1 MNIEMKLNYDFFNRD
16 VLKVAPE
23 LVGKTLVHVVDGEER
38 RLMITETEAYKG
50 TDDTAC
56 HAHKGKTER
65 TRILWE
71 KAGTVYV
78 YICYGIHFLM
88 NIVTGDEGDPQAVLI
103 RACEGKYN
111 GPGKLTKHLGINMD
125 ANWQSIVNSD
135 TIWIEDTGIKAK
147 IRRDKRVGIG
157 YARQKDIDRPWRY
170 IMKMKPEKP
179 ASYQRHSAFGKNTKK
194 G

>member
-1 MNIEMKLNYDFFNRD
+1 MKLGYDFFNRD

-65 TRILWE
+65 TKILWE
-71 KAGTVYV
+71 NAGTIYV
-78 YICYGIHFLM
+78 YICYGVHFLM

-103 RACEGKYN
+103 RACEGKFN
-111 GPGKLTKHLGINMD
+111 GPGKLTKQLGINMD
-125 ANWQSIVNSD
+125 ANWQTIYDNNS
-135 TIWIEDTGIKAK
+135 IWIEDTGIKTV

-170 IMKMKPEKP
+170 IMKIKPQKL
-179 ASYQRHSAFGKNTKK
+179 SGKLKGKTK
-194 G
+194 

>member
-1 MNIEMKLNYDFFNRD
+1 MRLGYDFFNRD

-23 LVGKTLVHVVDGEER
+23 LVGKTIVHKLDGEER

-65 TRILWE
+65 TKILWE
-71 KAGTVYV
+71 SAGTIYV
-78 YICYGIHFLM
+78 YICYGVHFLM

-111 GPGKLTKHLGINMD
+111 GPGKLTKQLGIDMSANRKRIYNND
-125 ANWQSIVNSD
+125 A
-135 TIWIEDTGIKAK
+135 IWIEDTGVKAR

-157 YARQKDIDRPWRY
+157 YARQRDIDRPWRY
-170 IMKMKPEKP
+170 IMKIKPEKP
-179 ASYQRHSAFGKNTKK
+179 VSRQRVKPTQKAKSKSKK
-194 G
+194 T

>member
-1 MNIEMKLNYDFFNRD
+1 MKLNYDFFNRD

-179 ASYQRHSAFGKNTKK
+179 ASYQRHSVFGKNTKK